1 MVHIC
6 VGGLSLQIE
15 KHTKILIT
23 LMIASFL
30 TPFCGSSLNLSMP
43 DIGRAFQVGTSELS
57 WVVEIFLMT
66 CAIFTVPMGQLG
78 NRIGKQK
85 VFFMGTVLF
94 SISSFLVYFVMTIQW
109 LMVLRCI
116 QGIASAMLFA
126 TGTAIVALVYPP
138 ERRGWA
144 MGMVVS
150 VVYIGLAIGPVIGGF
165 LNYRF
170 GWQSIFYFIG
180 ALGAIASIMT
190 ILFMK
195 QDWVNREQGY
205 LGSVS
210 IFLYAASLIAGLY
223 GLSEIVTTWWGKY
236 LLALGIVF
244 TALFVLHEAKVPKPL
259 LPVRIFLE
267 NKTFSFSSLA
277 AMLNYSAT
285 FAVGFLLS
293 LYLQMIMGY
302 DSETAG
308 WFLLVQSIVMA
319 LLSPTMGALSDRYG
333 SAVLASSGMGVIA
346 VGLLVVWQSMN
357 MGSMLLIVLG
367 LVVVGIGF
375 SMFSAP
381 NNNAIMS
388 SVPPAYFGM
397 ASSVISTVRLLGQV
411 LSMAIVAS
419 ILSRTTNAATSSMDP
434 ATLLPNIQYALLV
447 FMAFCIIGIIPSMI
461 RNK

>member
-1 MVHIC
+1 M
-6 VGGLSLQIE
+6 QIE
-15 KHTKILIT
+15 KNTKVLIT

-30 TPFCGSSLNLSMP
+30 TPFSGSSLNLSMP

-78 NRIGKQK
+78 NRIGKKK
-85 VFFMGTVLF
+85 VFLMGTILF
-94 SISSFLVYFVMTIQW
+94 SVASFLIYFAVSIHW
-109 LMVLRCI
+109 LMILRAI
-116 QGIASAMLFA
+116 QGFASAMLFS

-138 ERRGWA
+138 ARRGWA

-150 VVYIGLAIGPVIGGF
+150 VVYVGLAIGPVVGGF

-180 ALGAIASIMT
+180 LLGTVATIMT
-190 ILFMK
+190 ILFIK
-195 QDWVNREQGY
+195 EDWVNREQGH
-205 LGSVS
+205 LGGMSL
-210 IFLYAASLIAGLY
+210 FLYATSLVAGLY
-223 GLSEIVTTWWGKY
+223 GLSEVATTWWGKY
-236 LLALGIVF
+236 LLGIGVFF
-244 TALFVLHEAKVPKPL
+244 TALFVIHEAKVAKPL

-285 FAVGFLLS
+285 FAVGFLMS

-319 LLSPTMGALSDRYG
+319 VLSPFMGTLSDRYG
-333 SAVLASSGMGVIA
+333 SAILASAGMGVIA
-346 VGLLVVWQSMN
+346 VGLFVVWQAMN
-357 MGSMLLIVLG
+357 MTSVMVIIGGLIVM
-367 LVVVGIGF
+367 GIGF
-375 SMFSAP
+375 AMFSAP

-388 SVPPAYFGM
+388 AVPPAYFGM

-419 ILSRTTNAATSSMDP
+419 ILSRIDATSANSLEP
-434 ATLLPNIQYALLV
+434 AVLLANIQYALVV
-447 FMAFCIIGIIPSMI
+447 FMGFCIVGIVPSMI

>member
-1 MVHIC
+1 M
-6 VGGLSLQIE
+6 QIA
-15 KHTKILIT
+15 KNTKMLIT
-23 LMIASFL
+23 LMIGSFL

-43 DIGRAFQVGTSELS
+43 DMGRTFQVGTSELS
-57 WVVEIFLMT
+57 WVVEVFLLA

-78 NRIGKQK
+78 NRIGKKK
-85 VFFMGTVLF
+85 VFLMGTVLF
-94 SISSFLVYFVMTIQW
+94 SISSLLVYCVTTIQW

-116 QGIASAMLFA
+116 QGIASAMIFS
-126 TGTAIVALVYPP
+126 TGTAIVALIYPP

-144 MGMVVS
+144 MGMVVF
-150 VVYIGLAIGPVIGGF
+150 VVYVGLAIGPVIGGF

-180 ALGAIASIMT
+180 ILAAISSIMT

-195 QDWVNREQGY
+195 QEWVNREQGH
-205 LGSVS
+205 LGVMS
-210 IFLYAASLIAGLY
+210 ICLYMVSLIAGLY

-236 LLALGIVF
+236 AFAIGIGF
-244 TALFVLHEAKVPKPL
+244 TILFVWHEANVAKPL

-277 AMLNYSAT
+277 AMLNYSAS
-285 FAVGFLLS
+285 FSVGFLLS

-302 DSETAG
+302 ASEMTG
-308 WFLLVQSIVMA
+308 WVLLVQSVIMA

-333 SAVLASSGMGVIA
+333 SAMLASTGMGAIA
-346 VGLLVVWQSMN
+346 VGLLVVWQAMN
-357 MGSMLLIVLG
+357 MESIWLIVLG
-367 LVVVGIGF
+367 LVIIGIGF
-375 SMFSAP
+375 AMFSAP

-397 ASSVISTVRLLGQV
+397 ASSVINTVRLLGQV

-419 ILSRTTNAATSSMDP
+419 ILSRNTEATIGSMDP
-434 ATLLPNIQYALLV
+434 LTLLPNIQYALLV
-447 FMAFCIIGIIPSMI
+447 FAVLCIIGIIPSMI

>member
-1 MVHIC
+1 
-6 VGGLSLQIE
+6 
-15 KHTKILIT
+15 
-23 LMIASFL
+23 MIASFL

-78 NRIGKQK
+78 NRIGKKK
-85 VFFMGTVLF
+85 VFLMGTLLF
-94 SISSFLVYFVMTIQW
+94 SVTSFLIYFVSTIHW
-109 LMVLRCI
+109 LMLLRGV
-116 QGIASAMLFA
+116 QGIASAMLFS

-150 VVYIGLAIGPVIGGF
+150 VVYVGLAIGPVVGGF

-180 ALGAIASIMT
+180 LLGALAAVMT

-195 QDWVNREQGY
+195 EEWVNREQGH
-205 LGSVS
+205 LGFLS
-210 IFLYAASLIAGLY
+210 ILLYAISLIAGLY
-223 GLSEIVTTWWGKY
+223 GLSEIVNAWWGPY
-236 LLALGIVF
+236 LLGVGIVF
-244 TALFVLHEAKVPKPL
+244 ALLFVIHEAKVTKPL
-259 LPVRIFLE
+259 LPVLIFLE

-285 FAVGFLLS
+285 FAIGFLMS
-293 LYLQMIMGY
+293 LYFQMIMGY
-302 DSETAG
+302 NSETAG
-308 WFLLVQSIVMA
+308 WFLLVQSIIMA
-319 LLSPTMGALSDRYG
+319 LLSPLMGALSDRYG
-333 SAVLASSGMGVIA
+333 SAMLASTGMAVIA
-346 VGLLVVWQSMN
+346 GGLLIIWQAMN
-357 MGSMLLIVLG
+357 MMSMTVVIAG
-367 LVVVGIGF
+367 LVVIGVGF
-375 SMFSAP
+375 AMFSAP
-381 NNNAIMS
+381 NNNAIMGA
-388 SVPPAYFGM
+388 VPPAYFGM

-419 ILSRTTNAATSSMDP
+419 ILSRTGSTNASSLEP
-434 ATLLPNIQYALLV
+434 TVLLANIQYALLV
-447 FMAFCIIGIIPSMI
+447 FMVFCIIGIVPSVI